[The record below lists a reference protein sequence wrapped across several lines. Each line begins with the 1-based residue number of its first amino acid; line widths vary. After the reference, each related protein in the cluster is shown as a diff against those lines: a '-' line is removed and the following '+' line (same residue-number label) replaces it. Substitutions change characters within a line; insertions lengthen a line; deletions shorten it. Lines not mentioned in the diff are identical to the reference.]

1 MAAKKP
7 SGLGRGLGALL
18 GDEALKNDSGG
29 VLTVPISQVENC
41 SSQPRKAFDPEAL
54 EELAESIRQHGI
66 LQPLTVRRLQSGY
79 YQIIAGERR
88 WRASPRS
95 RSWSSRPTTARPRSW
110 PWWRTSSGR
119 T

>member
-54 EELAESIRQHGI
+54 EELAESIR
-66 LQPLTVRRLQSGY
+66 
-79 YQIIAGERR
+79 
-88 WRASPRS
+88 
-95 RSWSSRPTTARPRSW
+95 
-110 PWWRTSSGR
+110 
-119 T
+119 